1 MNDTPLPSE
10 RGHSPLG
17 MSVLE
22 RRECCPGSMKAE
34 EGRPNTTSVYA
45 KRGTDLHEVAAAC
58 LRENL
63 NPFDVISEDPE
74 GAELVMAYLIEVRSA
89 YERLGGGL
97 LVEQAF
103 ELSALSELY
112 WGTADAV
119 VLSPPTLYVADLKTG
134 RGHAVPVRRPDGRVN
149 PQLGGYGLGALH
161 GLPAGL
167 ANEITSIELCVIQPA
182 LGPPQRTIMTVAEVQ
197 DFAADLIE
205 IAEAALDPEAA
216 RIAGEHCRFCRA
228 AGDCPALRDKALIAA
243 RLEFC
248 TPEAELVEG
257 FPVPP
262 APSTLTTAELG
273 HVLEGAEIIDQ
284 WLAAVRAHAKSLA
297 DKGEEIPGWKLVDKR
312 GRRVWANEDD
322 ANRTLSHLLGG
333 DAYATK
339 LHSPTQI
346 EKVLKSHKLK
356 KPPQWNTLVT
366 LSDPGTALVPAS
378 DPRVAVSPRIEFEI
392 VNTEDQ

>member
-1 MNDTPLPSE
+1 MNDTPPA

-22 RRECCPGSMKAE
+22 RRFMCPGSMKAE

-58 LRENL
+58 LREDL
-63 NPFDVISEDPE
+63 SPFDVIPEGPE
-74 GAELVMAYLIEVRSA
+74 GAELVMAYKAEIA
-89 YERLGGGL
+89 AAHGRLGGRL

-103 ELSALSELY
+103 ELSALSNLY

-119 VLSPPTLYVADLKTG
+119 ILSPPTLYVADFKTG

-149 PQLGGYGLGALH
+149 LQLGGYGLGALH
-161 GLPAGL
+161 SLPTGL
-167 ANEITSIELCVIQPA
+167 ANEITQIELVVVQPA
-182 LGPPQRTIMTVAEVQ
+182 LGPPQRTVMTIAEVQ
-197 DFAADLIE
+197 DLAADLIE

-216 RIAGEHCRFCRA
+216 RIAGDHCRFCRA
-228 AGDCPALRDKALIAA
+228 AGDCPALRERALVAA
-243 RLEFC
+243 RTEFGPRDLVWPDPARMSPVQLSSVL
-248 TPEAELVEG
+248 TEADMIDLW
-257 FPVPP
+257 
-262 APSTLTTAELG
+262 LT
-273 HVLEGAEIIDQ
+273 
-284 WLAAVRAHAKSLA
+284 AVRAHAKAIA

-312 GRRVWANEDD
+312 GRRVWADEEAATTTMKGLLRED
-322 ANRTLSHLLGG
+322 AFAH
-333 DAYATK
+333 K

-366 LSDPGTALVPAS
+366 LSDPGTALVPVS
-378 DPRVAVSPRIEFEI
+378 DPRAAVRPRIEFEI
-392 VNTEDQ
+392 VNTEEQ

>member
-1 MNDTPLPSE
+1 MNDTPPT

-22 RRECCPGSMKAE
+22 RRFMCPGSMAAE
-34 EGRPNTTSVYA
+34 EGRPNTTSVWA
-45 KRGTDLHEVAAAC
+45 KRGTDLHEVGAAC

-63 NPFDVISEDPE
+63 NPLDVISEDPE
-74 GAELVMAYLIEVRSA
+74 GAGMVMAYQIEVQSA
-89 YERLGGGL
+89 HDRLGGEL
-97 LVEQAF
+97 LVEHAF
-103 ELSALSELY
+103 ELSALSNLY

-119 VLSPPTLYVADLKTG
+119 IIAPPVLYVADLKTG

-149 PQLGGYGLGALH
+149 LQLGGYGLGALH
-161 GLPAGL
+161 SLPAGL
-167 ANEITSIELCVIQPA
+167 AHEITSIELCVVQPA
-182 LGPPQRTIMTVAEVQ
+182 LGPPQRTIMTIAEVQ
-197 DFAADLIE
+197 DLAADLIE
-205 IAEAALDPEAA
+205 IAEAALDPEAT
-216 RIAGEHCRFCRA
+216 RIAGDHCRFCRA

-243 RLEFC
+243 RLEFY

-262 APSTLTTAELG
+262 APSTLTPVQLG

-284 WLAAVRAHAKSLA
+284 WLSSVRAHAKALA
-297 DKGEEIPGWKLVDKR
+297 DKGVEIPGFKLVDKR

-322 ANRTLSHLLGG
+322 AERIVGTLTPSVF
-333 DAYATK
+333 YTK
-339 LHSPTQI
+339 FHSPTQV
-346 EKVLKSHKLK
+346 EKILKTQKIK
-356 KPPQWNTLVT
+356 KPAQWNELVT

-378 DPRVAVSPRIEFEI
+378 DPRAPVGPRGIEFEI

>member
-1 MNDTPLPSE
+1 MNDTPPA

-22 RRECCPGSMKAE
+22 RRFMCPGSMEAE

-58 LRENL
+58 LREHL
-63 NPFDVISEDPE
+63 SPFDVIPEDPE
-74 GAELVMAYLIEVRSA
+74 GAELVMAYLIEVQSA
-89 YERLGGGL
+89 HDRLGGAL
-97 LVEQAF
+97 QVEQAF

-134 RGHAVPVRRPDGRVN
+134 RGHAVPVRRDDGKVN
-149 PQLGGYGLGALH
+149 LQLGGYGLGALH
-161 GLPAGL
+161 SLPAGL
-167 ANEITSIELCVIQPA
+167 AHEITSIELCVVQPA
-182 LGPPQRTIMTVAEVQ
+182 LGPPQRTVMTVAEIQ
-197 DFAADLIE
+197 DLAADLIE
-205 IAEAALDPEAA
+205 IAERATRPGTY
-216 RIAGEHCRFCRA
+216 RVAGEHCRFCRA
-228 AGDCPALRDKALIAA
+228 AGDCDELREQTLEKAMTEFVFEPDEIGPGGIFAEDHTNLPPESLGEILA
-243 RLEFC
+243 RADL
-248 TPEAELVEG
+248 LDLW
-257 FPVPP
+257 
-262 APSTLTTAELG
+262 LTA
-273 HVLEGAEIIDQ
+273 I
-284 WLAAVRAHAKSLA
+284 RAHAKTLA
-297 DKGEEIPGWKLVDKR
+297 DKGVEIPGWKLVDKR
-312 GRRVWANEDD
+312 GRRVWADEEAATITMKGLLRED
-322 ANRTLSHLLGG
+322 AFAH
-333 DAYATK
+333 K

-366 LSDPGTALVPAS
+366 MSDPGTALVPAS